1 MVDRDPR
8 RAVGGECRA
17 TPRAAGKAGGDGHCD
32 PGQGARLVLRYAF
45 EDLELNRVELTTDE
59 DNRRAIRCY
68 EKCGFARE
76 ALLRQ
81 HRLIDGKFGNT
92 LVMAVL
98 REEWESGQ

>member
-1 MVDRDPR
+1 GNVGRGLAPRAR
-8 RAVGGECRA
+8 RAEMGIASQDRA
-17 TPRAAGKAGGDGHCD
+17 LWSRWLGTDAV
-32 PGQGARLVLRYAF
+32 RLVLRYAF
-45 EDLELNRVELTTDE
+45 ENLELNRVELTTDE

-76 ALLRQ
+76 ALPRQ